1 MNEYLG
7 YMEPQIKYYGGFI
20 DKYIGDAIMA
30 LFPNSANDA
39 LKAAIAML
47 EELKKYNSYRE
58 KKNLKPIRI
67 GIGLHTGNLI
77 LGTVGGFGRMDGTA
91 IGHAVNLSLRVEGL
105 TKTYR
110 VSLLIT
116 HQTLA
121 HINNPLEYDLR
132 FIDKVK
138 AKGKAKAVGLFKVF
152 SADPPELKETKMFTK
167 EKFET
172 AVMLYHAGSFEQAA
186 NLFQE
191 CLESHS
197 GDRAAR
203 GYLERCNLHN

>member
-1 MNEYLG
+1 
-7 YMEPQIKYYGGFI
+7 
-20 DKYIGDAIMA
+20 MA
-30 LFPNSANDA
+30 LFPNSADEA
-39 LKAAIAML
+39 VKGAIAML
-47 EELKKYNSYRE
+47 EELKKYNSYRQQ
-58 KKNLKPIRI
+58 KNLKPIHI

-91 IGHAVNLSLRVEGL
+91 IGDAVNLSSRVEGL
-105 TKTYR
+105 TKNYR

-121 HINNPLEYDLR
+121 NIDNPLEYDLR

-138 AKGKAKAVGLFKVF
+138 AKGKVKAVGLFEVF
-152 SADPPELKETKMFTK
+152 SADPSELKETKMFTK

-172 AVMLYHAGSFEQAA
+172 AVMLYHRGSFEQAA

-203 GYLERCNLHN
+203 GYLERCQRHS